1 LCPELDD
8 EEIELLESLLDTMA
22 DNVISWESDYIEEQT
37 IIEMYKDRYEYSYTA
52 FVELVK

>member
-37 IIEMYKDRYEYSYTA
+37 IIEMYKDRYEYSYNA